1 MSSPDG
7 PDHADHA
14 DQADQPDHA
23 DHDPD
28 EVGELDLVAT
38 TTALRALRR
47 HRRRKRVASIHWVDA
62 LYRTYVAA
70 VVGIVVVLVVSGL
83 VGDGEVSG
91 SALDRVVADGPAA
104 VGVVVAIALALGLRS
119 GGQGGPLALEAA
131 EVRHVLLAPVPHR
144 AALWHPALLQLR
156 FAAFVGAVVGAIGG
170 QLAAR
175 RLPGAPL
182 AWVTVGGAFGL
193 ILAMAAL
200 GAALVCSGWQVPRW
214 VTTLLGAGL
223 IGWAVADLTGHAP
236 PAPTTF
242 LGELALWPVE
252 LQWVAI
258 PAALV
263 ALALVPLGLAAMG
276 GLRVEA
282 AERRAALVGQL
293 RFAATMQ
300 DLRTVL
306 VLRRQLAQERPRS
319 RPWVR
324 LRRVGR
330 WLPVWRR
337 DWHGILR
344 FPGTR
349 LGRIVLLAVVG
360 GLSLRGAWDGTTP
373 LLVLAGLA
381 FFVAGLEAAEPL
393 AQEVDHRDRTDVMPT
408 ELGDVL
414 VRHLP
419 AAAVVAVLVGGLAA
433 GAAALAGP
441 PAIAVAACAAAS
453 VSGALAGVAGGAA
466 SVVMGAP
473 EPSSGSETVGLV
485 PPEVAGL
492 KIAARTA
499 WPPAMALVG
508 CLPLLVTRAAHDGGY
523 PAFQPT
529 ATAVL
534 GVLVLVS
541 ITAAWVRFREPARA
555 WFRRQMDEAAQ
566 QSGMRGAK
574 EPT

>member
-7 PDHADHA
+7 PDHT
-14 DQADQPDHA
+14 
-23 DHDPD
+23 DHDAD
-28 EVGELDLVAT
+28 DVGELDLDAT
-38 TTALRALRR
+38 ADALRALRR

-70 VVGIVVVLVVSGL
+70 VVGIVVVLLVSSF
-83 VGDGEVSG
+83 VGDGEVTG
-91 SALDRVVADGPAA
+91 SALDRVLADGPAA
-104 VGVVVAIALALGLRS
+104 VGVVVAVALALGLRS

-144 AALWHPALLQLR
+144 TALWHPAVQQLR
-156 FAAFVGAVVGAIGG
+156 FAAFVGAVIGAIGG

-175 RLPGAPL
+175 RLPGSPL
-182 AWVTVGGAFGL
+182 AWVAVGGAFGL
-193 ILAMAAL
+193 VLALAAL
-200 GAALVCSGWQVPRW
+200 GAALVCSGWHVPRW
-214 VTTLLGAGL
+214 VTTLVGAGL
-223 IGWAVADLTGHAP
+223 VGWAVADLTGHAP
-236 PAPTTF
+236 TAPTSL
-242 LGELALWPVE
+242 LGELALAPASFD
-252 LQWVAI
+252 WVAI
-258 PAALV
+258 PAAL
-263 ALALVPLGLAAMG
+263 ATLALVPLGLLAMG
-276 GLRVEA
+276 GLTVEA

-330 WLPVWRR
+330 RLPVWRR

-349 LGRIVLLAVVG
+349 LARIALLALVG
-360 GLSLRGAWDGTTP
+360 GLSLRAAWDGTTP

-381 FFVAGLEAAEPL
+381 FFVAGMEAAEPL
-393 AQEVDHRDRTDVMPT
+393 SQEVDHRDRTDVLPT

-419 AAAVVAVLVGGLAA
+419 AAGVVAVLVGGVAA

-441 PAIAVAACAAAS
+441 PAMAVAACAAAS
-453 VSGALAGVAGGAA
+453 VTGALAGVAGGAA

-473 EPSSGSETVGLV
+473 EPSSGSETAGLV

-499 WPPAMALVG
+499 WPPAMAVVG
-508 CLPLLVTRAAHDGGY
+508 CLPLLATRVAEEKGY
-523 PAFQPT
+523 PAFRPT
-529 ATAVL
+529 ATACVGVVL
-534 GVLVLVS
+534 LVS

-555 WFRRQMDEAAQ
+555 WFRRQMEEAAQ
-566 QSGMRGAK
+566 QSGMRPAK